1 MYDRCTGGFYRPRD
15 MDYFHSIARR
25 WRPLVA
31 VLAAVLAAGV
41 LSARL
46 TPASADTTAK
56 APAALAS
63 SGAPQPFTHPGIL
76 VSRARLDFVKGRV
89 AAGAQP
95 WTSALTRVKSSRF
108 ARTTYTPAP
117 VAVIDCKAD
126 DAGCTAEHDD
136 AIAAYTQ
143 ALLWYLTGQRAYA
156 QTSIRIM
163 NAWSQTMTG
172 SNGNQAHLNHAWSGE
187 VFPRAAEI
195 IRYTFTPQS
204 GETAF
209 NVAAFSRMLTDVI
222 GPQIVANT
230 IFTNNSAGN
239 WDLSMIDA
247 QMGIAVFTDNHTLFD
262 EAVRRWR
269 ARVPSYIYLTTDGPR
284 PTAPPGGVYDDPA
297 KLKCRWLANA
307 TITTTCAVPP
317 NFTYLNGQTEETCRD
332 ISHTIL
338 GLEAMTNAA
347 ETAGIQKVDLY
358 GEQRTR
364 IVAGY
369 EFNARWDAAT
379 VDYSAET
386 VPAGLCRGTD
396 LTLGGTGYTLGWE
409 IAYNHYAAG
418 AGVAM
423 PYTRVML
430 GHLRPTLA
438 ALHMDY
444 ETLTHGSA

>member
-1 MYDRCTGGFYRPRD
+1 MYGLCTSRPYCPRG
-15 MDYFHSIARR
+15 MDTFHSITRR

-31 VLAAVLAAGV
+31 VVVTVLAAGLV
-41 LSARL
+41 TGRL
-46 TPASADTTAK
+46 TPAAADTAGART
-56 APAALAS
+56 PTVLAS
-63 SGAPQPFTHPGIL
+63 SSAPFTHPGVL
-76 VSRARLDFVKGRV
+76 VSRSRLDFIKGRI
-89 AAGAQP
+89 AAGAEP
-95 WTSALTRVKSSRF
+95 WTSAFNRVRNTRF
-108 ARTTYTPAP
+108 ARTTYTPTP

-143 ALLWYLTGQRAYA
+143 ALLWYLTGDRAYA
-156 QTSIRIM
+156 RNSIRIM

-187 VFPRAAEI
+187 VFPRAGEI
-195 IRYTFTPQS
+195 IRYTYTPQS

-209 NVAAFSRMLTDVI
+209 NVSAFSRMLTDVI
-222 GPQIVANT
+222 GPQIVADT

-247 QMGIAVFTDNHTLFD
+247 QMGIAVFTDNRTLFD

-269 ARVPSYIYLTTDGPR
+269 ARVPSYIYLTTDGAR
-284 PTAPPGGVYDDPA
+284 PVAPPGGVYDDPA

-307 TITTTCAVPP
+307 QITATCTVPP

-347 ETAGIQKVDLY
+347 ETAGIQGVDLY
-358 GEQRTR
+358 SEQRTR

-369 EFNARWDAAT
+369 EANARWDAAT
-379 VDYSAET
+379 LDYSTET
-386 VPAGLCRGTD
+386 LPAGLCRGTD
-396 LTLGGTGYTLGWE
+396 LNLGGSGYTLGWE

-423 PYTRVML
+423 PYSRAMINR
-430 GHLRPTLA
+430 LRPTLA

-444 ETLTHGSA
+444 ETLTHGTA